1 MEIEY
6 NFLNYNIK
14 IVKSHDLFSIRFPH
28 KIVSPMLRLYYFR
41 SLVNG
46 S

>member
-14 IVKSHDLFSIRFPH
+14 IVKSHYIFEIFYNFFLSEIFSSH
-28 KIVSPMLRLYYFR
+28 YF
-41 SLVNG
+41 LP
-46 S
+46 